1 MMTET
6 EPELKAGEKR
16 VVFITHDET
25 TCYCCEG
32 KRLMW
37 MENGKKKI
45 LPKTKGTS
53 VMISGFTCK
62 CHGFMSM
69 DGVESYQL
77 FEAGIKREGWFT
89 NADLVAQVEK
99 YKGMFAALHPG
110 CDIVIGFDNSMTHHA
125 KAPEGLCVSN
135 LNLGDGLKSG
145 VDKEMKAG
153 WYLNKDGV
161 RVEQS
166 MQRDDGIQKGVE
178 TILTERGKFLGQNG
192 KKLKLLCGQ
201 CKKKER
207 SETEKKECWDR
218 GERYVDIYIYIYM
231 YMYIYNTYM

>member
-1 MMTET
+1 MKTEIQ
-6 EPELKAGEKR
+6 PELKVGEKR

-62 CHGFMSM
+62 CHGFMSLN
-69 DGVESYQL
+69 GVKSYQL
-77 FEAGIKREGWFT
+77 FEAGTAREGWFT
-89 NADLVAQVEK
+89 NAHLVKQVEDYTELFK
-99 YKGMFAALHPG
+99 ALHPE
-110 CDIVIGFDNSMTHHA
+110 CDIVIAFDNSMTHHA

-135 LNLGDGLKSG
+135 LNLSDGLKKG
-145 VDKEMKAG
+145 VDTKMKAG
-153 WYLNKDGV
+153 WYKNEVGV
-161 RVEQS
+161 IVQQS
-166 MQRDDGIQKGVE
+166 MQREDGTQKGVE
-178 TILTERGKFLGQNG
+178 TILTERGKFRDENG

-201 CKKKER
+201 CKKKVK
-207 SETEKKECWDR
+207 SETEKKGCWDK
-218 GERYVDIYIYIYM
+218 GERYIHI
-231 YMYIYNTYM
+231 